1 MQNKKLQQALQDI
14 TDSLN
19 EEIRELNHLYCP
31 MSADDL
37 MSNYNPFVNGSKV
50 VRNAV
55 SQALT
60 LSSKDQLIDFVL
72 GLLNKAYA
80 EENVYQKILFNGFK
94 STVNDYSLTE
104 HCYGQLIVEM
114 CSNRPACRPDP
125 LLYTTLAVIVNH
137 YADYFQDRHAQL
149 IEEAKLVCLA
159 KMFVSI
165 QNKKAE
171 LQLAS

>member
-19 EEIRELNHLYCP
+19 EEIRELNHLYYV
-31 MSADDL
+31 MSSDDL
-37 MSNYNPFVNGSKV
+37 MLNYNPFVNGSKV

-72 GLLNKAYA
+72 GMLNKAYA
-80 EENVYQKILFNGFK
+80 EQNVYQKILFNGFK
-94 STVNDYSLTE
+94 STVNSYSLTE

-114 CSNRPACRPDP
+114 CSNRKACRPDP

-149 IEEAKLVCLA
+149 IEEAKLVCLM
-159 KMFVSI
+159 KMFLSI
-165 QNKKAE
+165 QDKKLE